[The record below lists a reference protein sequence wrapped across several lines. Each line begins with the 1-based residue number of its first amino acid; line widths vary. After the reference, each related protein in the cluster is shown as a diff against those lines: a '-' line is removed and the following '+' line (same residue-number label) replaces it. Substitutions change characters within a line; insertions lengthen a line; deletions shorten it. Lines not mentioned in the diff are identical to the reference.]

1 MIKVEHVQKR
11 YRNVD
16 ALRDLNME
24 IPYGSIYG
32 LIGPNGAGKTTLL
45 RILGALIPPTK
56 GEVWFDDEEVSKA
69 PSLIQRKVGYM
80 PDFFGVYP
88 DLTSVEYLQFYAGIH
103 GVPRAKRTRV
113 VNDLL
118 ELVDLTTKR
127 EALVETLSRGMKQRL
142 CLARALVHD
151 PEVLLLDE
159 PASGLDPRARVELRE
174 LLRTLQG
181 MGKTIVISSH
191 ILLEMAEMCSE
202 VAIIQGGNLVVSG
215 SMDAVSQRLGKGR
228 QLEIRVLDRIEDA
241 VQMLKETPDI
251 SNVSHEEGDLIQAH
265 FEGDDRALHK
275 ILAKLITQDIPV
287 VSFAPRSSGGLLEE
301 VFMSIT
307 EGSLPS

>member
-1 MIKVEHVQKR
+1 MIKVEHIQKR

-16 ALRDLNME
+16 ALRDLNMQ

-88 DLTSVEYLQFYAGIH
+88 DLTSVEYLEFYAGIH

-215 SMDAVSQRLGKGR
+215 SMDEVSQRLGKGR

-287 VSFAPRSSGGLLEE
+287 VSFAPRSSGGLLEA

>member
-1 MIKVEHVQKR
+1 
-11 YRNVD
+11 
-16 ALRDLNME
+16 
-24 IPYGSIYG
+24 
-32 LIGPNGAGKTTLL
+32 
-45 RILGALIPPTK
+45 
-56 GEVWFDDEEVSKA
+56 
-69 PSLIQRKVGYM
+69 
-80 PDFFGVYP
+80 
-88 DLTSVEYLQFYAGIH
+88 
-103 GVPRAKRTRV
+103 
-113 VNDLL
+113 
-118 ELVDLTTKR
+118 
-127 EALVETLSRGMKQRL
+127 
-142 CLARALVHD
+142 
-151 PEVLLLDE
+151 
-159 PASGLDPRARVELRE
+159 
-174 LLRTLQG
+174 
-181 MGKTIVISSH
+181 
-191 ILLEMAEMCSE
+191 MCSE

-301 VFMSIT
+301 VFMNIT

>member
-16 ALRDLNME
+16 ALRDLSME
-24 IPYGSIYG
+24 IPQGSIYG

-56 GEVWFDDEEVSKA
+56 GEVWFDTEEVSKA
-69 PSLIQRKVGYM
+69 PSIIQRKVGYM

-88 DLTSVEYLQFYAGIH
+88 DLTSVEYLEFYAGIH

-118 ELVDLTTKR
+118 ELVDLTSKR

-191 ILLEMAEMCSE
+191 ILLEMAEMCSD
-202 VAIIQGGNLVVSG
+202 VAIIQGGKLVVSG
-215 SMDAVSQRLGKGR
+215 NMDEVSQRLGKGR
-228 QLEIRVLDRIEDA
+228 QLEIRVLERLDDA

-251 SNVSHEEGDLIQAH
+251 SNVSPEEGDLIQAD
-265 FEGDDRALHK
+265 FAGDDRALHK

-287 VSFAPRSSGGLLEE
+287 ISFAPRSSGGALEE

>member
-88 DLTSVEYLQFYAGIH
+88 DLTSVEYLEFYAGIH

-215 SMDAVSQRLGKGR
+215 SMDAVSQRLGEGR